1 MCYHVSFK
9 AKAHDLIK
17 AFDAPFPEANQVQE
31 FYHANGFNLP
41 KLPALVNDPTG
52 RKLELIRWGYIPDDI
67 ESIDEAK
74 TVARKRLNARSE
86 AVWFNSY
93 KEAIFNNRCIIPVS
107 GFFESKHV
115 GKEKIPHYIHP
126 KENKFFNLIGLHHKW
141 IDPVNKSEI
150 DSFAILTGPANELMA
165 SIHNSAKRMPLMID
179 SNQIEMWLDPGLSK
193 QDIKALMKPCDDRN
207 MAAYPI
213 SKIFSK
219 PKVDSNIPEIIE
231 PISIPTLFD

>member
-17 AFDAPFPEANQVQE
+17 AFDAPFPEATNMQE

-41 KLPALVNDPTG
+41 KLPVLVNDLTG

-67 ESIDEAK
+67 ETLEQALKAK
-74 TVARKRLNARSE
+74 NARLNARAE
-86 AVWFNSY
+86 GVWYNY
-93 KEAIFNNRCIIPVS
+93 KDSVFTGRCIVPVT

-115 GKEKIPHYIHP
+115 GKEKVPHFIHP
-126 KENKFFNLIGLHHKW
+126 KEHQFFNLLGVHNKW
-141 IDPVNKSEI
+141 VDPISGGYIDAFTI
-150 DSFAILTGPANELMA
+150 ITGPANELMA

-179 SNQIEMWLDPGLSK
+179 SNQIEIWLDPSLSK
-193 QDIKALMKPCDDRN
+193 DDVKKLMKPCDDRN

-219 PKVDSNIPEIIE
+219 PKIDSNIPEIIE